1 MTTTEFV
8 LAPERAHRSGS
19 GSSSRKKRRRRIF
32 HAVFWP
38 VLALVVIGGGLAA
51 WWLGTSALQVRDDL
65 ETARGSVSE
74 FQAAA
79 AERRFDELQPI
90 ADELSA
96 SASDA
101 VEPTGNPIWRVAEW
115 VPGLGENFRA
125 VRVIAEGVDD
135 VSQQIVQPTVGL
147 VASFGIRRDEAGALD
162 LQPLRDAAEV
172 AATAQRVV
180 DDLEE
185 DLGSIDTDAT
195 IAQVS
200 EAVTELDAALAGA
213 DDLIVQANGA
223 MAGVNALLGVDGA
236 KDVVLVFQ
244 NNAEAN
250 ALGGTA
256 AAQTLLRVE
265 NGAVAIQRQV
275 SSVDFGGYGE
285 PVPVGLDASTMQLYD
300 PTTVLNINSAT
311 SPPDFPTAA
320 KLISAHWER
329 SFQVTPDVIVSLD
342 PIGLSR
348 LLQVTG
354 PVTLPDGEVLDSGNV
369 VSKLLNEAYFRY
381 PEGGAESDAYFAA
394 AAAAIFDRIV
404 SLDYDVFAMV
414 PALVDVAN
422 NGSLMMWTDDEAT
435 QALFDGTRLQGTLPA
450 GNDGA
455 TVLGVYFRDITVSK
469 IDYYLHS
476 EATITTNTCTPEAP
490 TYTVDVR
497 LRFDTPDGVELPRY
511 IYTQQQPA
519 FTTEV
524 FLYGP
529 VGGSAT
535 AMEVLDDT
543 NVQPGPSVVDL
554 GRPAV
559 KFRAAQLDGEVTAMR
574 ATFAGTPGDGPVEV
588 RTTPMINPTKVT
600 IAEAPCS

>member
-1 MTTTEFV
+1 M
-8 LAPERAHRSGS
+8 
-19 GSSSRKKRRRRIF
+19 F
-32 HAVFWP
+32 HAIFWP
-38 VLALVVIGGGLAA
+38 LLALVIIGGGLAA
-51 WWLGTSALQVRDDL
+51 WWLGTNALQVRDDL
-65 ETARGSVSE
+65 EAARASVSE
-74 FQAAA
+74 FQAVA
-79 AERRFDELQPI
+79 AERRFGELQPI

-96 SASDA
+96 SASRA
-101 VEPTGNPIWRVAEW
+101 VEPTGNPIWRTAEL
-115 VPGLGENFRA
+115 VPGVGENFRA
-125 VRVIAEGVDD
+125 VRVIAEGIDD
-135 VSQQIVQPTVGL
+135 VSQEIVQPTVGL
-147 VASFGIRRDEAGALD
+147 VGSFGVRRDETGALD
-162 LQPLRDAAEV
+162 LEPLREAAEV
-172 AATAQRVV
+172 AATAQRVI
-180 DDLEE
+180 DGLAADLA
-185 DLGSIDTDAT
+185 SIDTDAT
-195 IAQVS
+195 IGQVS
-200 EAVTELDAALAGA
+200 EAVTELEGALASA
-213 DDLIVQANGA
+213 DDLVVQANGA
-223 MAGVNALLGVDGA
+223 MAGVNSLLGVDGA
-236 KDVVLVFQ
+236 KNVVLVFQ

-256 AAQTLLRVE
+256 AAQTLLSVE
-265 NGAVAIQRQV
+265 NGSVAIQRQV

-285 PVPVGLDASTMQLYD
+285 PVPVGIDESTMALYD
-300 PTTVLNINSAT
+300 PTTILNVNSAT

-329 SFQVTPDVIVSLD
+329 TFQVTPDVIVSLD

-381 PEGGAESDAYFAA
+381 PQGGAESDAYFAA
-394 AAAAIFDRIV
+394 AASAIFDRIM

-422 NGSLMMWTDDEAT
+422 NGSLMMWTSDEAT

-476 EATITTNTCTPEAP
+476 EATITTNTCTPDAP
-490 TYTVDVR
+490 TYTVEVR
-497 LRFDTPDGVELPRY
+497 LRFDTPDGVELPEY
-511 IYTQQQPA
+511 IYTNQQPA
-519 FTTEV
+519 FITEV

-529 VGGSAT
+529 VGGTAT
-535 AMEVLDDT
+535 AMEVLDGT
-543 NVQPGPSVVDL
+543 NVEPGPSVVDL

-559 KFRAAQLDGEVTAMR
+559 KFRATQLDEEVTAMR

-588 RTTPMINPTKVT
+588 RATPMINPTTVT
-600 IAEAPCS
+600 IAEAPCG